1 MRRVQRSVRG
11 MLISILAGSVILGT
25 LTTPGALPQE
35 PAEPPLGQ
43 SVWTFDVLHL
53 KNGAKFQGL
62 LVAEEPDGYVFRV
75 VFRRPGRPT
84 STVTTFFAKG
94 EVQRLQRLSDAER
107 AVLRE
112 RLTELD
118 PTGQGEQQRMEAV
131 ELVTDD
137 WPGLPGQARR
147 YESEYFILISTGSEE
162 LTRRTA
168 VRLEQLYAAFVRFFP
183 PQIPDASPTRIWL
196 AVSEEEYRLLLQ
208 QWNLPPLLNPALY
221 EPRSNQIVCGSPWR
235 ELSRQLQTARVHHSQ
250 YLAALAHQE
259 MELRRL
265 YRRPE
270 LDRHLTVLERERK
283 RIYQAER
290 LNAQQFEAAT
300 ARIFPLLYHEAFH
313 AYIGTFVYPPRT
325 VEQVR
330 AGRGTGELP
339 RWLNEGLAQIFE
351 SAVVEAGELRADA
364 PQVERLHR
372 VQDWLRGKE
381 GGPLLPLRELL
392 SAGAALFATA
402 HTDQKAQ
409 THRAYLTSWALAYY
423 LTFIRH
429 RLNTPE
435 FHNYLIAVNS
445 GADPQQA
452 FCEWVGQPL
461 DVFEREFYADLLRL
475 QRNGRLTPRE
485 GTPHF
490 SDTPKR

>member
-1 MRRVQRSVRG
+1 MRRTQHFLRG
-11 MLISILAGSVILGT
+11 GLGYLLAIAAILGAVT
-25 LTTPGALPQE
+25 GSWVVSQE

-43 SVWTFDVLHL
+43 SVWTFDVLYL

-62 LVAEEPDGYVFRV
+62 LVAEEPEGYVFRV
-75 VFRRPGRPT
+75 VLRRPGRPT
-84 STVTTFFAKG
+84 STLTTFFAKG
-94 EVQRLQRLSDAER
+94 EVQRLQRLSESER
-107 AVLRE
+107 AMLRD
-112 RLTELD
+112 RLAELD
-118 PTGQGEQQRMEAV
+118 PSGQGEQQRMEAV

-147 YESEYFILISTGSEE
+147 YESEHFILISTGSEE

-168 VRLEQLYAAFVRFFP
+168 VRLEQLYTAFVRFFP
-183 PQIPDASPTRIWL
+183 PQVNDAVPTRIWL
-196 AVSEEEYRLLLQ
+196 AVSEEEYRLLLRSM
-208 QWNLPPLLNPALY
+208 NLPPLLNPALY
-221 EPRSNQIVCGSPWR
+221 EPHGNQIVCGSPWR
-235 ELSRQLQTARVHHSQ
+235 ELGQQLQTARVHHSQ
-250 YLAALAHQE
+250 HLAALARQE

-270 LDRHLTVLERERK
+270 LDRHLAVLERERK

-290 LNAQQFEAAT
+290 LNTQQFEAAT

-313 AYIGTFVYPPRT
+313 AYIGTFVYPPLP

-351 SAVVEAGELRADA
+351 SAVIEAGELRADA

-372 VQDWLRGKE
+372 VQDWLRGRE
-381 GGPLLPLRELL
+381 GGPLLPLQELL
-392 SAGAALFATA
+392 NAGPSLFATV

-423 LTFIRH
+423 LTFTRR
-429 RLNTPE
+429 RLTTPE
-435 FHNYLIAVNS
+435 FRNYLIAVNS

-461 DVFEREFYADLLRL
+461 QVFEREFHADLLRL
-475 QRNGRLTPRE
+475 QRNGRLAPR
-485 GTPHF
+485 
-490 SDTPKR
+490 